1 MSPKKTNTQA
11 NGFGKFVSNAWKRYS
26 FIFVF
31 AIILIVYVFTI
42 QANGN
47 VFNWGHIA
55 SILSSQNT
63 VIVGTIALGM
73 AMVIITGQID
83 LSVGSALVL
92 CSGAT
97 IMVFNLT
104 DSVILTLLAALAAGA
119 VCGFI
124 NGALAGY
131 AKMPPFIVT
140 LGTMLI
146 YRSLTL
152 SFVREIDPAVT
163 GSSSSQFAMLSENSH
178 YDFLRM
184 QFGTGSVS
192 GIAVPYITFV
202 FVAVMIL
209 FVFISKK
216 TKYGKSVYAVGS
228 NEKASHLAGVNIQ
241 WVKVSVFIVTG
252 ILVGLASFI
261 QACKIGN
268 VTPASSGKS
277 YEMYAIAAVVLGG
290 INMAGG
296 KGNILG
302 VFFGA
307 LSYTTINFIIV
318 SIPSL
323 STDIQD
329 TFQGLVLIIVILI
342 QTIGPVIKERFLD
355 IRKRMES
362 KKFTADQSIDKADM

>member
-1 MSPKKTNTQA
+1 MNKSETGASTGVN
-11 NGFGKFVSNAWKRYS
+11 FGKIVAGAWTRYS

-31 AIILIVYVFTI
+31 VIILLVYAITI
-42 QANGN
+42 TANGN
-47 VFNWGHIA
+47 TFSWSHVA
-55 SILSSQNT
+55 AILSSQNT

-92 CSGAT
+92 CTGAN
-97 IMVFNLT
+97 IMVFNVTNSIPLM
-104 DSVILTLLAALAAGA
+104 LLGAIAAGA
-119 VCGFI
+119 ICGFI
-124 NGALAGY
+124 NGALVGY

-152 SFVREIDPAVT
+152 SLVRSIDPAIT
-163 GSSSSQFAMLSENSH
+163 GSTSSQFAMTSTNSS

-184 QFGTGSVS
+184 KFGTGSLNIGVNL
-192 GIAVPYITFV
+192 PYITFL
-202 FVAVMIL
+202 FVALLVVMII
-209 FVFISKK
+209 VARD

-228 NEKASHLAGVNIQ
+228 NERTTHLVGVNVQ
-241 WVKVSVFIVTG
+241 GVKVSVFVLTG
-252 ILVGLASFI
+252 ILVGFASFV

-277 YEMYAIAAVVLGG
+277 YEMYAIASVVLGG

-296 KGNILG
+296 RGNILG

-307 LSYTTINFIIV
+307 LSYTSINFIIV

-329 TFQGLVLIIVILI
+329 TFQGLVLIAVIFV
-342 QTIGPVIKERFLD
+342 QTVGPVVKENFLAMRRR
-355 IRKRMES
+355 RK
-362 KKFTADQSIDKADM
+362 TA

>member
-1 MSPKKTNTQA
+1 MSKYEKSEKARPGLGSLIT
-11 NGFGKFVSNAWKRYS
+11 SAWSRYS

-31 AIILIVYVFTI
+31 VIILIVYAVTI
-42 QANGN
+42 SVNGN
-47 VFNWGHIA
+47 VFKWSHVA
-55 SILSSQNT
+55 AILSSQNT

-92 CSGAT
+92 CTGAT
-97 IMVFNLT
+97 IMAFNLT
-104 DSVILTLLAALAAGA
+104 NNILVMLLTALVAGA
-119 VCGFI
+119 FCGLI
-124 NGALAGY
+124 NGALVGY

-152 SFVREIDPAVT
+152 SLVRGIDPSIT
-163 GSSSSQFAMLSENSH
+163 GSTSSQFAMLSSNSS

-184 QFGTGSVS
+184 KFGTGSLNIGVKL
-192 GIAVPYITFV
+192 PYITFL
-202 FVAVMIL
+202 FVALLIVMII
-209 FVFISKK
+209 VAKS

-228 NEKASHLAGVNIQ
+228 NEKTTHLVGINVQ
-241 WVKVSVFIVTG
+241 GVKVSVFVLTG
-252 ILVGLASFI
+252 ILVGFGSFV

-277 YEMYAIAAVVLGG
+277 YEMYAIASVVLGG
-290 INMAGG
+290 ISMAGG

-329 TFQGLVLIIVILI
+329 TFQGLVLIAVIFI
-342 QTIGPVIKERFLD
+342 QTVGPVIKERLNTM
-355 IRKRMES
+355 RRRRQGQAVSNAPE
-362 KKFTADQSIDKADM
+362 A